1 MSLQHPHPH
10 RGPGDTWLMA
20 IRDEPG
26 RGWNAQ
32 SDLISSPK
40 LYAVVPIKKLRSHAA
55 PLSFPSHPQV
65 PAQAPAVRERE
76 RGGSHS
82 HRSSR

>member
-10 RGPGDTWLMA
+10 KDLGDTWLMA

-26 RGWNAQ
+26 RGWKAQ
-32 SDLISSPK
+32 SDLISSPR
-40 LYAVVPIKKLRSHAA
+40 LYAVVPIKSSGLMP
-55 PLSFPSHPQV
+55 PLPFPSHPQV
-65 PAQAPAVRERE
+65 PAQAPAVRERAG
-76 RGGSHS
+76 GGSHS